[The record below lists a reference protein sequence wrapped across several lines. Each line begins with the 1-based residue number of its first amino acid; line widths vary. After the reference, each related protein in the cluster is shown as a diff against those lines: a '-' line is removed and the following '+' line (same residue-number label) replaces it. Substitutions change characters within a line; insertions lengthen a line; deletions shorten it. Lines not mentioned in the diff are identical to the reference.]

1 MVKQIAKMKHFLIL
15 TFSFLSLNVLAQNDL
30 NHTNIW
36 YFGGEEFNPP
46 LIGEAVGLDFSSG
59 SPQLINDAEMITR
72 EGCATICDDNGN
84 LLFYTDGSTIWNA
97 NHDTMSNG
105 EGLKGNFSASQS
117 SIIIPK
123 PGDKNIYYV
132 FTVTFEGNA
141 DGMQFSEV
149 DMRLDGG
156 LGMVTSKNMLLN
168 TPMVEKIT
176 AVHHSNKK
184 DIWVIAHKFLSNE
197 FVAYLVT
204 ENGINNTPIVS
215 PSGPIHGVI
224 PLDKLAAIGC
234 MKASHNGEWIATTR
248 FSNDTVALHRFDN
261 TSGKVGEYLPLI
273 SSNQFY
279 NFRNAYGFEF
289 SPDDSKLYIGT
300 YQGGQVFQLDMK
312 AGDAKAIS
320 NSTSEMGQC
329 GCVTMGSLQLAK
341 DGNIYVTYEYIQSL
355 GVITNPNEF
364 MPIAHY
370 EVQGFSTGTAMPR
383 LGLPNFLQSFWMDT
397 TVTPKIDPRDTVH
410 IELNI
415 PNVFTPNADPFNNVY
430 TVRQAGYLQVS
441 VMIYNR
447 WGVMVYDGDLVHDGG
462 WNGKVENTG
471 QDCPEGTY
479 FATIETLNVLGKRD
493 KRSVTITLIR

>member
-1 MVKQIAKMKHFLIL
+1 MKHFLLL
-15 TFSFLSLNVLAQNDL
+15 TLSLLSLNILAQNSL

-46 LIGEAVGLDFSSG
+46 VIGEAVGLDFSSG
-59 SPQLINDAEMITR
+59 SPQLISDAEMITR
-72 EGCATICDDNGN
+72 EGCASICDENGN

-105 EGLKGNFSASQS
+105 ENLKGNFSASQS
-117 SIIIPK
+117 CIIIPK
-123 PGDKNIYYV
+123 PGDKSIYYV

-141 DGMQFSEV
+141 DGMQVSEV
-149 DMRLDGG
+149 DMKLDGG

-176 AVHHSNKK
+176 AVHHANKK

-204 ENGINNTPIVS
+204 DNGIKNTPVVS

-234 MKASHNGEWIATTR
+234 MKASHNGDWIATTR
-248 FSNDTVALHRFDN
+248 FSNDTVALHKFDV
-261 TSGKVGEYLPLI
+261 TSGKVTEYLPLT
-273 SSNQFY
+273 SPNQFY

-289 SPDDSKLYIGT
+289 SPDDSKLYFAT

-329 GCVTMGSLQLAK
+329 GCTQLGSMQLAK
-341 DGNIYVTYEYIQSL
+341 DGKIYISSEHVRSL
-355 GVITNPNEF
+355 GVITNPNDF
-364 MPIAHY
+364 MPVANY
-370 EVQGFSTGTAMPR
+370 EVSGFNTGTATPR
-383 LGLPNFLQSFWMDT
+383 LGLPNFLQSYWMDT
-397 TVTPKIDPRDTVH
+397 TLIPKVDPRDTVN

-430 TVRQAGYLQVS
+430 TVRYAGYIEIS

-462 WNGKVENTG
+462 WNGRVENTG
-471 QDCPEGTY
+471 NECPEGTY
-479 FATIETLNVLGKRD
+479 FATIETLNVIGKRD
-493 KRSVTITLIR
+493 KKSVTITLIR